1 MTMATE
7 GWYAHIALG
16 NVSKSA
22 PPIPLLQKEGCGN
35 KGKKAK
41 GKRSTHETIITTMS
55 FRTYIVAT

>member
-22 PPIPLLQKEGCGN
+22 PPHPTFT
-35 KGKKAK
+35 KGRVWK
-41 GKRSTHETIITTMS
+41 
-55 FRTYIVAT
+55 